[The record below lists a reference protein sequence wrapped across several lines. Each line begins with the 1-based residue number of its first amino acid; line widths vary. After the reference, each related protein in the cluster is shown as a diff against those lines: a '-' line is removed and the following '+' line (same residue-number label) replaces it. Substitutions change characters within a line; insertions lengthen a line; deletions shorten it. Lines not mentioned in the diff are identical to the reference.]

1 MCHHQSL
8 TSTAAARPGR
18 IRTGACRRQTCT
30 SLRRGHDSR
39 RCVGVDPPPLQ
50 DPQIKP
56 RPEKIP
62 TRQNAPFSQSQRRL
76 SSLPAPAPRR
86 LEPFTAGEEDA
97 PVAIAPDP
105 RLVQARLPPEAGAQP
120 RQHEA
125 RAAAAPGPAGRE
137 PGGPGRPA
145 RRQREGA
152 AARGPLAI
160 GVRACRRARARLGR
174 RLAPHLLLL
183 LLLLRRYAPVR
194 SLLDEEITLVQSVS
208 YIVTFCHLFLRVLTI
223 SLGIAWFHTYRFY
236 N

>member
-1 MCHHQSL
+1 MADLHIPASRSRVTTHDGVL
-8 TSTAAARPGR
+8 VSTRRPSK
-18 IRTGACRRQTCT
+18 THK
-30 SLRRGHDSR
+30 SS
-39 RCVGVDPPPLQ
+39 Q
-50 DPQIKP
+50 DPKRSQQGK
-56 RPEKIP
+56 
-62 TRQNAPFSQSQRRL
+62 NAPFSLSQRRL